1 MTEPFGVY
9 IHWPFCAA
17 KCPYCDFNS
26 HVRMKGVDEPR
37 FVAGFMREMETMRQL
52 TGARKVTS
60 VFIGGGT
67 PSLMAPATLD
77 AILQAVDR
85 NWPIAENAEITMEA
99 NPSSVEADRFLGY
112 RAAGVNRLSL
122 GVQSLDD
129 AELKRLGRIHDV
141 KQALYAIEL
150 ARKIF
155 PRLSFDLIYARPQQ
169 TLGAWEQ
176 ELRQAIDLAADH
188 LSLYQL
194 TIEEGTAFHRL
205 YEAGKFQLPDP
216 ELAADLYELTQNI
229 TADCGLPAYEISN
242 HAVLGA
248 ESQHNLLYWRY
259 QQYVGVGAGAHGR
272 FMPASHAN
280 NGKTRLVTITEKL
293 PEQWLSLVE
302 QQGHGIVEEE
312 HLTLSEQAQEM
323 LLMGLRLY
331 EGLDLVGYEKLAG
344 HSLNAKTI
352 SLLQQDGLIES
363 VGNTRLRATKQGRIV
378 LDHIITAL
386 AD

>member
-1 MTEPFGVY
+1 
-9 IHWPFCAA
+9 
-17 KCPYCDFNS
+17 
-26 HVRMKGVDEPR
+26 
-37 FVAGFMREMETMRQL
+37 METMRQL
-52 TGARKVTS
+52 TVDRKVTS
-60 VFIGGGT
+60 IFIGGGT

-155 PRLSFDLIYARPQQ
+155 PRLSFDLIYARPGQ

-194 TIEEGTAFHRL
+194 TSEEGTAFQRWS
-205 YEAGKFQLPDP
+205 EAGTFQLPDP

-242 HAVLGA
+242 HAVPGA

-259 QQYVGVGAGAHGR
+259 QQYVGIGAGAHGR
-272 FMPASHAN
+272 FMPASHEN

>member
-1 MTEPFGVY
+1 
-9 IHWPFCAA
+9 
-17 KCPYCDFNS
+17 
-26 HVRMKGVDEPR
+26 MKGVDEPR
-37 FVAGFMREMETMRQL
+37 FVAGFTREMETMRQL
-52 TGARKVTS
+52 TGNRKVTS

-85 NWPIAENAEITMEA
+85 NWSIAENAEITMEA

-155 PRLSFDLIYARPQQ
+155 PRLSFDLIYARPGQ

-242 HAVLGA
+242 HAVPGA

-259 QQYVGVGAGAHGR
+259 QQYVGIGAGAHGR
-272 FMPASHAN
+272 FMPASHEN

>member
-331 EGLDLVGYEKLAG
+331 EGLDLVRYEKLAG

>member
-77 AILQAVDR
+77 AILQAVDG

-331 EGLDLVGYEKLAG
+331 EGLDLVRYEKLAG

>member
-122 GVQSLDD
+122 GVQALDD

-242 HAVLGA
+242 HAVPGA

-272 FMPASHAN
+272 FMPASHEN
-280 NGKTRLVTITEKL
+280 NGKIRLVTITEKL

>member
-37 FVAGFMREMETMRQL
+37 FVASFTREMETMRQL
-52 TGARKVTS
+52 TGDRKVTS

-155 PRLSFDLIYARPQQ
+155 PRLSFDLIYARPGQ

-242 HAVLGA
+242 HAVPGA

-259 QQYVGVGAGAHGR
+259 QQYVGIGAGAHGR
-272 FMPASHAN
+272 FMPASHEN

-302 QQGHGIVEEE
+302 QQGHGIIEEE

>member
-216 ELAADLYELTQNI
+216 ELAADLYEQTQNI

-242 HAVLGA
+242 HAVPGA

-331 EGLDLVGYEKLAG
+331 EGLDLVRYEKLAG